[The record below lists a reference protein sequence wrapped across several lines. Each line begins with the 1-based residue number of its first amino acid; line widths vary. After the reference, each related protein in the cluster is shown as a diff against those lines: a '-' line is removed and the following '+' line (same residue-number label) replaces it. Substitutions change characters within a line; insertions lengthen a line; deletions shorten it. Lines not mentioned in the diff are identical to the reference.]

1 MPRPSCSAPTM
12 SAESPLFKVSQKA
25 RFSSSSRSLEVVG
38 DNLVVH
44 ITNGGGSKV
53 KEYALTAVEVAKE
66 KTGRGGSKEVKL
78 RLQGKVKKYA
88 FPSVA
93 DKVTFIDFLEA
104 RKKEDALPTLLEDIE
119 EGCRVEVV
127 NTSRADLNGQEG
139 TVVHSD
145 HNANPNKERWQVT
158 MDSNGQT
165 MALKPINLKPI
176 TGSAAA
182 SAGTLAA
189 GEGGE
194 IPGRRRASSGAFAIA
209 ARGGTPLRSKR
220 EGGEKPH
227 GDPGGVDR
235 GAGAGA
241 ADAGDTSDEYDGKGT
256 GVGKTWSHGHALHPT
271 RHPPTAPPPRRP
283 SLNTHTHTHTH
294 TPRCLYFLTPPRYH
308 NLHTH

>member
-1 MPRPSCSAPTM
+1 M

-44 ITNGGGSKV
+44 ITKGGGTKA
-53 KEYALTAVEVAKE
+53 KEYPLTTVEVAKE

-104 RKKEDALPTLLEDIE
+104 RKLEDTLPTLLEEIE
-119 EGCRVEVV
+119 EGGRVEVV

-139 TVVHSD
+139 TVVHSE
-145 HNANPNKERWQVT
+145 HNANPDKERWQVT
-158 MDSNGQT
+158 MDFNGQI
-165 MALKPINLKPI
+165 MALKPINLKPV
-176 TGSAAA
+176 TGSAGSAAA
-182 SAGTLAA
+182 SAGTAGTAGTPAA
-189 GEGGE
+189 GEGGV
-194 IPGRRRASSGAFAIA
+194 IPERRRASSGAFAIA

-220 EGGEKPH
+220 QGGEETH
-227 GDPGGVDR
+227 GNPEGVDR

-241 ADAGDTSDEYDGKGT
+241 ADAGDTSDEYDGKGI
-256 GVGKTWSHGHALHPT
+256 GAGKTWSHGHTLHPT
-271 RHPPTAPPPRRP
+271 RYPPTAPPPRRP
-283 SLNTHTHTHTH
+283 PINTH
-294 TPRCLYFLTPPRYH
+294 TPRCLYHVCLY
-308 NLHTH
+308 L